1 MPVSDFFSSVQS
13 VSGIFRM
20 SRSEKEKK
28 KEREWDNKLCK
39 LFWGQTSWWCEFM
52 DRVACTLEV
61 LAYIPGLLSYSS
73 LSIRH
78 NEYTAEYNDIF
89 LTDTEKQTL
98 SEHIIAL

>member
-1 MPVSDFFSSVQS
+1 
-13 VSGIFRM
+13 
-20 SRSEKEKK
+20 
-28 KEREWDNKLCK
+28 
-39 LFWGQTSWWCEFM
+39 M